1 MPTRLS
7 FLPADRPVL
16 ALAPMQD
23 VTDLAFM
30 RVIARYG
37 GPDVFY
43 TEYFRVHADSRL
55 DADILR
61 SIDENDTGIPVIAQ
75 MIGRD
80 IHALIRTAGWL
91 EQHPV
96 AGIDLNLGCP
106 APIVCSKQAGGGL
119 LRQPEH
125 IDAILTALRLAVTGP
140 FTVKTRIGFDSPGEF
155 PTLLDVFARHEIDA
169 LTVHG
174 RTVREM
180 YGAEVHYDEI
190 ARGVSRINCPVLAN
204 GNVRSAGAAREI
216 VATTGVRGLMIGR
229 WAIRNPWIF
238 DQIRNAEYGV
248 RNLREVMGYVQDL
261 WEHTRRPKNSDEGHL
276 GHMKKLLNYIAPGVG
291 GSHDFLNAVRR
302 CDSLAALD
310 RTCREHLDNTEP
322 FTDPEHL
329 TDPRKINNPMA
340 AALSS

>member
-1 MPTRLS
+1 
-7 FLPADRPVL
+7 
-16 ALAPMQD
+16 MQD

-43 TEYFRVHADSRL
+43 TEYFRVHHDSRL
-55 DADILR
+55 EKDILR

-80 IHALIRTAGWL
+80 IPALIRSVGWL

-106 APIVCSKQAGGGL
+106 APMVCSKNAGGGL
-119 LRQPEH
+119 LRNPDQ
-125 IDAILTALRLAVTGP
+125 IDAILTALRVAVTGP
-140 FTVKTRIGFDSPGEF
+140 LTVKTRIGFDSPAEF
-155 PTLLDVFARHEIDA
+155 TRLLEVFQRHEIDA

-180 YGAEVHYDEI
+180 YGSVVHYDVI
-190 ARGVSRINCPVLAN
+190 ARAVAQLSCPVLAN
-204 GNVRSAGAAREI
+204 GNVRSADVAREI
-216 VATTGVRGLMIGR
+216 IANTGSRGLMIGR

-238 DQIRNAEYGV
+238 NEIRNGKGGGRKLKDV
-248 RNLREVMGYVQDL
+248 LGYIQTL
-261 WEHTRRPKNSDEGHL
+261 WTETRRPGGTDDGQLGHL
-276 GHMKKLLNYIAPGVG
+276 KKLLNYIAPGIG
-291 GSHDFLNAVRR
+291 ENHAFLQAVRR
-302 CDSLAALD
+302 SMTLHDLD
-310 RTCREHLDNTEP
+310 RVCREHLDNDHPFEDPTE
-322 FTDPEHL
+322 L

-340 AALSS
+340 AALAA